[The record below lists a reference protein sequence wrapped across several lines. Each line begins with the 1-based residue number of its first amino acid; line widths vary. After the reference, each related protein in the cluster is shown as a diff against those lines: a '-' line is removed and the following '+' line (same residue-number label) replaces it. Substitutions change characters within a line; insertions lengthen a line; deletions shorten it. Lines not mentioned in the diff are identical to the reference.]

1 MKTYFNTYADINL
14 LILNGFFLCM
24 DKKDVREKFIKKH
37 WLQFFKITNKNEKLN
52 VRRLNEMRKI

>member
-24 DKKDVREKFIKKH
+24 DKKDVREKFIKKTLVTIFLNH
-37 WLQFFKITNKNEKLN
+37 KQKWKIERT
-52 VRRLNEMRKI
+52 

>member
-37 WLQFFKITNKNEKLN
+37 WLQFF
-52 VRRLNEMRKI
+52 